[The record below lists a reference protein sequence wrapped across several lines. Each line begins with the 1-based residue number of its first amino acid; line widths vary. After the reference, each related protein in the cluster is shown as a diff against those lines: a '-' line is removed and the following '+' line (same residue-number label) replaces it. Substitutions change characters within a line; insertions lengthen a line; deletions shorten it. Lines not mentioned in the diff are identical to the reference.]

1 MYGKHEVEGYWV
13 LDEVSP
19 SGENKKLLDKI
30 IIDMLFDSGWI
41 SEEPKQPLDIE
52 DIDIIVRGV

>member
-13 LDEVSP
+13 LSEVGP
-19 SGENKKLLDKI
+19 SKENKKLLDKI

-52 DIDIIVRGV
+52 NIDIIVRGV

>member
-13 LDEVSP
+13 LDDVAP
-19 SGENKKLLDKI
+19 SKENKKLLDKI

-52 DIDIIVRGV
+52 NIDIIVREV